1 MGTTLLS
8 IFLVV
13 VITGTIVATAMTVYV
28 LEFMDETSD
37 VTITE
42 LASSANTIVYAN
54 KGDKEL
60 VQLYTVKNDVQR
72 VPVDIEDI
80 PQHVRDAF
88 VCVEDERFYSH
99 EGVDYKR
106 TFAAFANM
114 FIHIYDTNQ
123 GGSTITQ
130 QLIKNLTGDDDPSP
144 SRKIREIFRA
154 MQFEKKYSK
163 DVILENYLN
172 YIGLSLI
179 HI

>member
-80 PQHVRDAF
+80 P
-88 VCVEDERFYSH
+88 
-99 EGVDYKR
+99 
-106 TFAAFANM
+106 
-114 FIHIYDTNQ
+114 
-123 GGSTITQ
+123 ST
-130 QLIKNLTGDDDPSP
+130 
-144 SRKIREIFRA
+144 
-154 MQFEKKYSK
+154 
-163 DVILENYLN
+163 
-172 YIGLSLI
+172 
-179 HI
+179 

>member
-60 VQLYTVKNDVQR
+60 VQLYTV
-72 VPVDIEDI
+72 
-80 PQHVRDAF
+80 
-88 VCVEDERFYSH
+88 
-99 EGVDYKR
+99 
-106 TFAAFANM
+106 
-114 FIHIYDTNQ
+114 
-123 GGSTITQ
+123 
-130 QLIKNLTGDDDPSP
+130 
-144 SRKIREIFRA
+144 
-154 MQFEKKYSK
+154 
-163 DVILENYLN
+163 
-172 YIGLSLI
+172 
-179 HI
+179 